1 MPRLTANPGSL
12 RMLGGSMDK
21 IKESRFV
28 DKIKG

>member
-1 MPRLTANPGSL
+1 L